1 MKKLLCLLLIFGS
14 FVFAEGNGGFSGSF
28 LRLGLGARGM
38 AMGNAQVASADYGY
52 GVYYNPGALPLLK
65 DRHFSASWSS
75 MSLDRKFNYVGL
87 ALPLKPFGGF
97 SLGWVNSGVNDLR
110 AYNSVGQDVGA
121 VEHGLNAIYASF
133 GLQILRLV
141 QADGKLTNLPP
152 NLINVGISAKFL
164 RESLSDTE
172 DFNYNSNWGFGID
185 IGVLLKPHE
194 SLTIGYQA
202 KDVGA
207 DLNSNTNDLF
217 DRGTQQDNK
226 FPITQKVGA
235 FYHTPLRWLSLAYD
249 FEWSN
254 KGEEKNHVGLEVS
267 NKQLAGRVGFDNDH
281 LTLGGGIEVKA
292 YKQLHMVLDYAFV
305 DSVEDEGISHVFSW
319 QFVF

>member
-1 MKKLLCLLLIFGS
+1 MKRILCSVLIMS
-14 FVFAEGNGGFSGSF
+14 SLVFAEGNGGFAGSF
-28 LRLGLGARGM
+28 LRIGLGARGI

-52 GVYYNPGALPLLK
+52 GVYYNPGALPMMK
-65 DRHFSASWSS
+65 DRQFSASFSS

-97 SLGWVNSGVNDLR
+97 SIGWINSGVNDLR
-110 AYNSVGQDVGA
+110 AYNSVGQDVGE

-141 QADGKLTNLPP
+141 QADGQLTNLPP

-164 RESLSDTE
+164 REGLSDNE
-172 DFNYNSNWGFGID
+172 QFDYNSNWGFGID
-185 IGVLLKPHE
+185 LGVLIIPHDRL
-194 SLTIGYQA
+194 SIGYQV
-202 KDVGA
+202 KDIGA

-226 FPITQKVGA
+226 FPVTQKVGA
-235 FYHTPLRWLSLAYD
+235 FYRTPLDWLSFAYD

-254 KGEEKNHVGLEVS
+254 KGEEKNHVGLEIS
-267 NKQLAGRVGFDNDH
+267 NQQLAARAGFDNDH
-281 LTLGGGIEVKA
+281 LTLGGGVEVKA
-292 YKQLHMVLDYAFV
+292 YKRLNIILDYAFV
-305 DSVEDEGISHVFSW
+305 DDVEDEGLSHVFSW
-319 QFVF
+319 RFTF